1 MIGEQAYTGEVLHR
15 IKEQIESAELVV
27 ALLTDANPNVYLEV
41 GYARG
46 RDRPTLLCIQ
56 AGDELKF
63 DVAGHRAIEYA
74 DITDLEE
81 RFAAFLEEL
90 CRSGDIST
98 GSLESVDT
106 RRS

>member
-1 MIGEQAYTGEVLHR
+1 MYTGEVLHR

-41 GYARG
+41 GYAWG
-46 RDRPTLLCIQ
+46 RDRPTVLCIQ

-63 DVAGHRAIEYA
+63 DVAGQHAIEYA

-81 RFAAFLEEL
+81 RFASFLEEL
-90 CRSGDIST
+90 ARSGDIST
-98 GSLESVDT
+98 GS
-106 RRS
+106 